1 MTAAMRLLPIPLV
14 LLASSAVAAPCEV
27 AIARAPDEVRDAI
40 ETWVRAE
47 PRCSTQLEIRVVPTQ
62 GGYYLFARDPA
73 GHVRERIV
81 PDAQSAGVL
90 VASWVAEDVPGVEE
104 TVIEIVPPATITID
118 AGPLPAMV
126 VDRVVAKAEPSPR
139 TTRWLTLGGM
149 VRMEGGGGGGFRAE
163 LDVVSRGNWSAG
175 LSLGVAHGFS
185 TNLLVGFQD
194 SWMYGTLETIDW
206 RGTATL
212 ARTSRRG
219 SWELRLAGGLGVVK
233 TKAFGY
239 TGGDLGFTDSY
250 YDGEGVAATA
260 ELSAQ
265 LSYRLGTGWAVGAG
279 PLVTFYKQQLDG
291 SLSDSQTSDTMP
303 NTITRERPELSMFA
317 GFRRA
322 L

>member
-1 MTAAMRLLPIPLV
+1 MTAAMRFLPIPLL

-27 AIARAPDEVRDAI
+27 TIARAPDEVRDAI

-90 VASWVAEDVPGVEE
+90 VASWVADDVPGAPET

-118 AGPLPAMV
+118 AGPLPAMT
-126 VDRVVAKAEPSPR
+126 VDRVVAKSEPPQGAAM
-139 TTRWLTLGGM
+139 RWLTLGGM
-149 VRMEGGGGGGFRAE
+149 VRMEGGGGGGFRAD
-163 LDVVSRGNWSAG
+163 LDVVSRGRWTAG
-175 LSLGVAHGFS
+175 LSLGVAHGIS
-185 TNLLVGFQD
+185 NDHVVGVQT
-194 SWMYGTLETIDW
+194 GTLETIDW
-206 RGTATL
+206 RGTVTL

-219 SWELRLAGGLGVVK
+219 AWDLRLAGGLGVAK
-233 TKAFGY
+233 TKASGY
-239 TGGDLGFTDSY
+239 TGDFGIGDSF

-265 LSYRLGTGWAVGAG
+265 LSYRFGSGWAVAAG
-279 PLVTFYKQQLDG
+279 PLVTFYKQELAG
-291 SLSDSQTSDTMP
+291 TMSDSETFEPMP
-303 NTITRERPELSMFA
+303 NTIIRDRPELSMFA